1 MLELKGF
8 YNEDVLQEL
17 LFKGEITQLEFIYH
31 HSQEK
36 IDDFKAYC
44 QKCGLQKDEKAADAY
59 TDWLLKQE
67 ENAHTELLD

>member
-1 MLELKGF
+1 MVPLKGF

-17 LFKGEITQLEFIYH
+17 LYKGNITRLEYIYH

-36 IDDFKAYC
+36 IDNFKAYC
-44 QKCGLQKDEKAADAY
+44 QKRGIQEDETAATAY
-59 TDWLLKQE
+59 MDWLLKQE